1 MITQNQVA
9 GLIATLAESKIT
21 LNASDYGA
29 KGDGVTDDQPAI
41 QAAILAAYNA
51 GGGIVQL
58 DFGTFAVA
66 RTVQM
71 RTGVTLRGAGR
82 DKTKLLS
89 TSTTNSGVIFLVN
102 STTTGQNDLTIE
114 DLTVDGNFRSRPAAT
129 ASVLVLQAP
138 TGLCQRIRVTRV
150 GILDSP
156 FAAMQFFNC
165 TDLTVQD
172 CYVDGCQRDGITI
185 WDNSSRIKIINNTVM
200 NTGDD
205 CIAFNSNRT
214 SERRYR
220 ISDIVC
226 SGNIL
231 SQSPTSVLGT
241 GIRCSGV
248 LRGTICD
255 NTISFACGTG
265 ITIDAGTYSGGDG
278 NAPLAFSIATTQ
290 QGDGIVPE
298 IQTIA
303 VSGPWDI
310 GSYYSACS
318 WQVEFQGQLST
329 SLYGASVDGVVGKVS
344 PICTAQ
350 ALQDALVAM
359 SNIGSG
365 TTVSGPV
372 QTGSAGNYVNT
383 YTVNFPIA
391 LGNVPPLIARPFAT
405 CFLVSADNNTVS
417 NVGQSINSNGG
428 INVRAGSTYCVVSNN
443 RVYNYYQHGI
453 TISSPAVVSGNF
465 VGEGQNNNNSYGIN
479 ANADGTIVVGN
490 RVSKCPWHGI
500 YVSADYC
507 TVSGNV
513 VENAGQFNSACT
525 FIRLASGARYNVI
538 SGNTLI
544 RLNTGSFGLRTEAS
558 TTTCGNIAYGNQGTG
573 FGSGSLQNDQVTLTA
588 AGLLPGNIFDGRLQI
603 TLSAAGNLNIPAG
616 YLLGDITLNNTTANA
631 VTGGIKLGTTLGGTE
646 VLATVAV
653 GANAKVVVKNSTLSS
668 VPYSPTLVT
677 ILYIGAVS
685 AWNSASVIVTAQVY
699 KMDQL

>member
-1 MITQNQVA
+1 
-9 GLIATLAESKIT
+9 
-21 LNASDYGA
+21 
-29 KGDGVTDDQPAI
+29 
-41 QAAILAAYNA
+41 
-51 GGGIVQL
+51 
-58 DFGTFAVA
+58 
-66 RTVQM
+66 
-71 RTGVTLRGAGR
+71 
-82 DKTKLLS
+82 
-89 TSTTNSGVIFLVN
+89 
-102 STTTGQNDLTIE
+102 
-114 DLTVDGNFRSRPAAT
+114 
-129 ASVLVLQAP
+129 
-138 TGLCQRIRVTRV
+138 
-150 GILDSP
+150 
-156 FAAMQFFNC
+156 
-165 TDLTVQD
+165 
-172 CYVDGCQRDGITI
+172 
-185 WDNSSRIKIINNTVM
+185 
-200 NTGDD
+200 
-205 CIAFNSNRT
+205 
-214 SERRYR
+214 
-220 ISDIVC
+220 
-226 SGNIL
+226 
-231 SQSPTSVLGT
+231 
-241 GIRCSGV
+241 
-248 LRGTICD
+248 
-255 NTISFACGTG
+255 
-265 ITIDAGTYSGGDG
+265 
-278 NAPLAFSIATTQ
+278 
-290 QGDGIVPE
+290 
-298 IQTIA
+298 
-303 VSGPWDI
+303 
-310 GSYYSACS
+310 
-318 WQVEFQGQLST
+318 VEFQGQLST
-329 SLYGASVDGVVGKVS
+329 SRYGASVDGVVGKVS

-359 SNIGSG
+359 SNIGAG

-391 LGNVPPLIARPFAT
+391 LGGIPPLIARPFAT
-405 CFLVSADNNTVS
+405 CFLVSVNNNTVS

-428 INVRAGSTYCVVSNN
+428 INVRAGATYCVVSNN

-525 FIRLASGARYNVI
+525 FIRLASGAKYNVI

-544 RLNTGSFGLRTEAS
+544 RLNSGSFGLRTEAS

-573 FGSGSLQNDQVTLTA
+573 FGSGNLQNDQVTLTA